1 MMTSALLNALT
12 AENIA
17 DYSSKV
23 ESLRSLP
30 GEVGVGATEMAER
43 GCLLVDW
50 SLQVKLLNDVSRSE
64 IEVILDNAHDVSF

>member
-12 AENIA
+12 AVNIS
-17 DYSSKV
+17 DYSLKV

-43 GCLLVDW
+43 GRLLVNR
-50 SLQVKLLNDVSRSE
+50 SLQVKLLNNVSRSE
-64 IEVILDNAHDVSF
+64 IEVILDNADDVSF